1 MTTLPCDLSRK
12 QSRSGLLR
20 AGSASR
26 RVESV
31 ASRDRDYAIVVE
43 RIEHVQRVERV
54 QRVELLV
61 QEDALPEIALLS
73 KLDSRL

>member
-26 RVESV
+26 RVGSV
-31 ASRDRDYAIVVE
+31 ASRDRNRDYAII
-43 RIEHVQRVERV
+43 IERVERV
-54 QRVELLV
+54 KRVELLV
-61 QEDALPEIALLS
+61 REDALPEIVLLS
-73 KLDSRL
+73 KLDSCL